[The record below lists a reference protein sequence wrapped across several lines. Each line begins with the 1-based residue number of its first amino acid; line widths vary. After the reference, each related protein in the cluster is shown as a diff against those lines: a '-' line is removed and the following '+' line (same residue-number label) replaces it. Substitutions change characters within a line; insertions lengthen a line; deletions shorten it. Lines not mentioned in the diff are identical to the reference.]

1 MIRNRSGW
9 RSRILETRQR
19 MPILADIFLFIV
31 ESNIS
36 VEEMLFYFVMGNYN
50 YNIQNDKIF

>member
-1 MIRNRSGW
+1 
-9 RSRILETRQR
+9 

-50 YNIQNDKIF
+50 YDIQNDKIF